1 MLTPSP
7 DTVAWVA
14 SPSLV
19 PDDTWAIETDI
30 PPLTSAARADD
41 REALAQFVAVAL
53 AASRQLSAQPANA
66 RSVARQL
73 RQMAS
78 TVGATSVAAAAA
90 DAEQAALMGNDLRP
104 ALLRLDRSIAE
115 ARAVID
121 LILGRS

>member
-7 DTVAWVA
+7 DTLDWVS

-19 PDDTWAIETDI
+19 PDEAWLTEADVL
-30 PPLTSAARADD
+30 PLSSEARADD

-53 AASRQLSAQPANA
+53 AASRQLSALPANA
-66 RSVARQL
+66 GSIARRL

-78 TVGATSVAAAAA
+78 TVGATSVAAAAGE
-90 DAEQAALMGNDLRP
+90 AEQAASAGQDLRP

-121 LILGRS
+121 LILGR